1 MKIWIKFLLGA
12 AIGVILGFVLP
23 AGNEKIHDVFSF
35 IQDLIINIGR
45 YTLLPLIFF
54 SLSYG
59 TFELKQEGKVVRV
72 YGRLILYTVLITFL
86 LVLIGSVSVI
96 IFSPSRIPIINESA
110 KVMELPGI
118 KNILLQL
125 FPKNFFHIFTY
136 EGNLLYPLIFLSF
149 LLGINFNFDRL
160 ITKPVVQFFDSIS
173 RVFYHINSLVIE
185 LIGFGII
192 PLAANL
198 VLQLRINPERILF
211 KQLALILGIDSVI
224 IIFGVFPLILY
235 FFGGRQNPYKWIY
248 AALSSAIAGFVS
260 RDSFFTLSILTK
272 HGRESY
278 GIPRKVGSAVFPL
291 LSMIGKAG
299 TAMVASVGFLL
310 IIKSYSSLGI
320 TWFQFFW
327 VLLFTFL
334 TSFLLGSA
342 PATGSLVAISFL
354 CKFYGRGIEEGY
366 LILNGIMLILISFGV
381 LIDVISHSVI
391 ALLVTK
397 HENLH
402 QEIETNNFI

>member
-1 MKIWIKFLLGA
+1 M
-12 AIGVILGFVLP
+12 
-23 AGNEKIHDVFSF
+23 
-35 IQDLIINIGR
+35 
-45 YTLLPLIFF
+45 
-54 SLSYG
+54 
-59 TFELKQEGKVVRV
+59 
-72 YGRLILYTVLITFL
+72 
-86 LVLIGSVSVI
+86 
-96 IFSPSRIPIINESA
+96 
-110 KVMELPGI
+110 
-118 KNILLQL
+118 
-125 FPKNFFHIFTY
+125 FTY

-381 LIDVISHSVI
+381 LIDVISHSAI